1 MNVLSLF
8 NGCGMLV
15 IADLL
20 KGLTEP
26 VIEIQP
32 DLFAEVV

>member
-8 NGCGMLV
+8 NGCGMLRPALEKTG
-15 IADLL
+15 I
-20 KGLTEP
+20 G
-26 VIEIQP
+26 IQP